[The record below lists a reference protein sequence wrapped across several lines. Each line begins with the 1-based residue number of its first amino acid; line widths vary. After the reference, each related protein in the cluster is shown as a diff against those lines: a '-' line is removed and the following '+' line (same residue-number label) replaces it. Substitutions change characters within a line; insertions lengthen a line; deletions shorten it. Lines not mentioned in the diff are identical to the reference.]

1 MSVFMA
7 AIVVFGILLVGV
19 GGIVALGYFAPDRR
33 TDRDATRE
41 LERHKVFV
49 DRLREI
55 AYDHRDL
62 DSTLSSS
69 ITDEIR
75 VFHQQ
80 KRELK

>member
-7 AIVVFGILLVGV
+7 FIVVVGIVIV
-19 GGIVALGYFAPDRR
+19 VVSTIVALGYFAPDRR
-33 TDRDATRE
+33 TDRNAARE

-62 DSTLSSS
+62 DSTLSSI